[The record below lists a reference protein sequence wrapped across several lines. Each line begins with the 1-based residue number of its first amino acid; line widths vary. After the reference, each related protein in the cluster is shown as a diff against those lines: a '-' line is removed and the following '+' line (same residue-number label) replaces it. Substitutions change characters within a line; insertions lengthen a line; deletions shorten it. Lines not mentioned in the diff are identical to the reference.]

1 MVAIPPFIMNIIN
14 KKLLIDLMSK
24 EGLTAK
30 KVAKL
35 LNRTERTVFSWR
47 SKRNVPD
54 WVLPI
59 LKQKINQQQK

>member
-1 MVAIPPFIMNIIN
+1 MNIIN

>member
-1 MVAIPPFIMNIIN
+1 VVAIPPFIMNIIN